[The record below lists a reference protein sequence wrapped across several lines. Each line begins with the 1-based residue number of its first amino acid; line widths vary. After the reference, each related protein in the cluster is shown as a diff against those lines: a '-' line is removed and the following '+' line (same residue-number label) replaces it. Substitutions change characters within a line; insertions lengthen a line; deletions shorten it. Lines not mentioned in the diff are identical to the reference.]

1 MKVFFNRIP
10 LEPKALYSLQEII
23 EKADDTVLHPVC
35 NFGNIMYHGENQ
47 LTELYLKSSPDNR
60 LIISRISLKNQR
72 IGTGTKIIDYLKCF
86 SKDKGFTSII
96 IESTLT
102 PAINHF
108 ALKHGFT
115 PQYNQGLI
123 DEDNEFYG
131 NYKLEL

>member
-1 MKVFFNRIP
+1 MYFGRIP
-10 LEPKALYSLQEII
+10 LKPKDLYPLQEII
-23 EKADDTVLHPVC
+23 EIADDTTLSPTC

-47 LTELYLKSSPDNR
+47 LTELYLKSSPNKH

-72 IGTGTKIIDYLKCF
+72 KGTGTKIIEFLKDF
-86 SKDKGFTSII
+86 SKSKGFTAIV

-108 ALKHGFT
+108 ALKHGFV
-115 PQYNQGLI
+115 PQYHQGFMG
-123 DEDNEFYG
+123 EDNEFYG